1 MHNKYCIYEWKEITN
16 KQDLARIVYMTFKLT
31 IGSGGIVI
39 LLFSFTMM
47 SVILPSNSFS
57 ISIRDN
63 FFNTTEFNLGNG
75 TNGTVDNSTL
85 LSLKILTNSLEN
97 RLHGAAS
104 MLEFTANLS
113 EMRSIPDA
121 SLLNITLET
130 LHGISPDS
138 DLQKRIVAQKIVSY
152 YPEIAGISFIMPN
165 GDTYFMEPYSL
176 QSNQTKNNLGFRDYF
191 KGAIASND
199 TYLGD
204 IITST
209 SSGLKRAIIAVP
221 VFSDGY
227 NDSGVLGGVL
237 VGSIDLS
244 LLNKEIQSLNLSKG
258 QRIVYIDS
266 NDTKI
271 ADSDKRLSTNN
282 DESFTNLKSFQNA
295 LEGKFGS
302 MVEEINRD
310 KMLISYHPM
319 DAIQNRWIIL
329 WMKPINSIIIND
341 NSNHM

>member
-1 MHNKYCIYEWKEITN
+1 M
-16 KQDLARIVYMTFKLT
+16 A
-31 IGSGGIVI
+31 S
-39 LLFSFTMM
+39 LL
-47 SVILPSNSFS
+47 LPLNSFS
-57 ISIRDN
+57 ISVRDN

-75 TNGTVDNSTL
+75 NNGTVDNSNL
-85 LSLKILTNSLEN
+85 LGLKILTNSLEN

-104 MLEFTANLS
+104 MLEFAANLS

-121 SLLNITLET
+121 SLLNATLET
-130 LHGISPDS
+130 LHGIPPDS
-138 DLQKRIVAQKIVSY
+138 DLQKRMIAQKVVSY

-176 QSNQTKNNLGFRDYF
+176 QSNQTKNNLAFRDYF

-221 VFSDGY
+221 VFSDDD
-227 NDSGVLGGVL
+227 NDNGVLRGVL
-237 VGSIDLS
+237 VGSIDLG
-244 LLNKEIQSLNLSKG
+244 LLNKETQSFNLSQG

-266 NDTKI
+266 NNTKI
-271 ADSDKRLSTNN
+271 ADTDKRLSTNN
-282 DESFTNLKSFQNA
+282 NESFSNLKSFQNA
-295 LEGKFGS
+295 IEGNSGS
-302 MVEEINRD
+302 MVEQVNQE
-310 KMLISYHPM
+310 KMLVSYHPM

-329 WMKPINSIIIND
+329 WMQPINSTYR
-341 NSNHM
+341 

>member
-1 MHNKYCIYEWKEITN
+1 MHIIYYIHERWGITN
-16 KQDLARIVYMTFKLT
+16 KQDPVRIVYLTFKLT
-31 IGSGGIVI
+31 LVSIGIII

-47 SVILPSNSFS
+47 SILLPLDSFS
-57 ISIRDN
+57 ISLSDS
-63 FFNTTEFNLGNG
+63 FFNTTESNLSNR

-85 LSLKILTNSLEN
+85 LSLKVLTNSLEN
-97 RLHGAAS
+97 RLQGAAS
-104 MLEFTANLS
+104 MLEFAANLS
-113 EMRSIPDA
+113 EMRSIPNP
-121 SLLNITLET
+121 SLLNATLET
-130 LHGISPDS
+130 LHGIPPDS
-138 DLQKRIVAQKIVSY
+138 DLQKRIIAQKVVSY

-176 QSNQTKNNLGFRDYF
+176 QSNQTKNNLAFRDYF

-221 VFSDGY
+221 VFSTSDD
-227 NDSGVLGGVL
+227 DSGVLRGVL

-244 LLNKEIQSLNLSKG
+244 LLNKEIQSLNLSQG
-258 QRIVYIDS
+258 QRIVYVDS
-266 NDTKI
+266 NNTKI
-271 ADSDKRLSTNN
+271 ADSDKRSSTNN
-282 DESFTNLKSFQNA
+282 DESFFNLESFQNA
-295 LEGKFGS
+295 IKGMSGS
-302 MVEEINRD
+302 MVEEVNQE

-329 WMKPINSIIIND
+329 WMQPITSDINYL
-341 NSNHM
+341 H